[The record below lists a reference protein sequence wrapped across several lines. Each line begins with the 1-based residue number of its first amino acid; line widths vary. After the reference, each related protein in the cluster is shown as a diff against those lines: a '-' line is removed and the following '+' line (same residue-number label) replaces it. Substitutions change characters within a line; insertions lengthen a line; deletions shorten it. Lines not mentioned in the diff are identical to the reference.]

1 VSSAKSDDGS
11 GNLVETLALRLV
23 GLKYTGGAQHL
34 ASQPLDAA
42 FLDGNLN
49 GTLTECLLMA
59 VNVICCETAILLESA
74 QSGRARRVLKTPL
87 MTQATI

>member
-1 VSSAKSDDGS
+1 VSSAKSDDGR
-11 GNLVETLALRLV
+11 GNLVENAHALRLV

-49 GTLTECLLMA
+49 GTLP
-59 VNVICCETAILLESA
+59 NVS
-74 QSGRARRVLKTPL
+74 
-87 MTQATI
+87 